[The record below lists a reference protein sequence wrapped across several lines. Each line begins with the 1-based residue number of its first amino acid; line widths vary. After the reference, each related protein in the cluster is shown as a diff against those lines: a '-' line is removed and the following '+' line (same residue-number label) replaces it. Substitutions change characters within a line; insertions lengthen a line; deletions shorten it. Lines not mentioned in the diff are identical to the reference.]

1 MLVNASSVS
10 FPSSWN
16 SLRPFLSLFLRPGIA
31 FLCLC
36 LLSFNLEQSSSVS
49 VSFPSTW
56 TVFLLCFCLLSFN
69 MEQSS
74 SVSFPSTWNSLRP
87 SLSLSPILQPG
98 TAFLCLC
105 LLSFNLE
112 QSSSFSVSVSYPST
126 WNSLRPSLS
135 LSPIL
140 QPGTAFLCLCLF
152 SFNPEQS
159 SYASV
164 FDPCTPNIPFHPKQF
179 LPPGSLPLSLSLTL
193 APKTYRTTT

>member
-16 SLRPFLSLFLRPGIA
+16 SLRPFLSLSLFLRPGIA

-49 VSFPSTW
+49 VSLPSTW

-74 SVSFPSTWNSLRP
+74 SVSF
-87 SLSLSPILQPG
+87 
-98 TAFLCLC
+98 
-105 LLSFNLE
+105 
-112 QSSSFSVSVSYPST
+112 PST

-179 LPPGSLPLSLSLTL
+179 LPPGSLPLSLPLTL